1 MWYDRASLKA
11 CLIRYALIGWA
22 TYVPAACR
30 NTLVAVPMDYGPYLW
45 GWPHRF
51 MARMQAAGSQVILWG
66 PYDGT
71 GFSSRVDTPDLWG
84 QVPAGFDGHVWT
96 NKVEVIG
103 PLRQNGL

>member
-1 MWYDRASLKA
+1 
-11 CLIRYALIGWA
+11 
-22 TYVPAACR
+22 
-30 NTLVAVPMDYGPYLW
+30 
-45 GWPHRF
+45 

-71 GFSSRVDTPDLWG
+71 GFSSGVDTPDLWG
-84 QVPAGFDGHVWT
+84 QVPVGFDGHVWT